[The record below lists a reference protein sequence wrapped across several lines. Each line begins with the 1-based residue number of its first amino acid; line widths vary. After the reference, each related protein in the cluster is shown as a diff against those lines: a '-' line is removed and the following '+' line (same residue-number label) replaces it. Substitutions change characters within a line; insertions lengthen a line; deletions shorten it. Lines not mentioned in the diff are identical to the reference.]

1 MFVLCL
7 IVQKGELSKH
17 GMRLSKTHPSMNEC
31 KSKKGLT
38 GRKEQLAM
46 FLKVQHPTLI
56 QKVAKNCYNG
66 RYQHNLHFGAYV
78 CELYRV

>member
-31 KSKKGLT
+31 KSKKRPYRTQRTIGYVF
-38 GRKEQLAM
+38 E
-46 FLKVQHPTLI
+46 
-56 QKVAKNCYNG
+56 
-66 RYQHNLHFGAYV
+66 GATPYSDT
-78 CELYRV
+78 EGS